1 MSYVVCQMPV
11 KFNYTVTTQLTFV
24 NQTYNLI
31 KEKPEEDNLTR
42 TTFSEI
48 MLNDIALFLAH
59 NSLLIEC

>member
-48 MLNDIALFLAH
+48 TLNDIALFLAH
-59 NSLLIEC
+59 NSMLIEC